1 MENQAC
7 MKILR
12 AHGTKSRSLPPY
24 FSRYQTSPGI
34 YIILVRALG
43 RHPILSCFLD
53 RNRPVVT
60 SSCPTHRPARIGAL
74 ALGFPTTAAVTDSTR
89 GTMSPRQRDPNLS
102 LPLFEALLRFLSN
115 FISLSF

>member
-1 MENQAC
+1 MENQA
-7 MKILR
+7 LYENPTR
-12 AHGTKSRSLPPY
+12 VHGTKSRSLPPY

-74 ALGFPTTAAVTDSTR
+74 ALGFPTAAVTDSTR

>member
-1 MENQAC
+1 MNGESGLYENPT
-7 MKILR
+7 R
-12 AHGTKSRSLPPY
+12 VHGTKSRSLPPY

-60 SSCPTHRPARIGAL
+60 VLLPDSQPCQNRGACFGVSNNRGGHGTR
-74 ALGFPTTAAVTDSTR
+74 LGGP
-89 GTMSPRQRDPNLS
+89 
-102 LPLFEALLRFLSN
+102 
-115 FISLSF
+115 

>member
-1 MENQAC
+1 MENL
-7 MKILR
+7 KILR

-53 RNRPVVT
+53 RKQTCCDFLLPDSQACQNR
-60 SSCPTHRPARIGAL
+60 GACF
-74 ALGFPTTAAVTDSTR
+74 GVSNR
-89 GTMSPRQRDPNLS
+89 GGHGLD
-102 LPLFEALLRFLSN
+102 
-115 FISLSF
+115 

>member
-12 AHGTKSRSLPPY
+12 ACTEPNHEASLHT
-24 FSRYQTSPGI
+24 SQTSPGI

-60 SSCPTHRPARIGAL
+60 SSCPTHSPARIGAL
-74 ALGFPTTAAVTDSTR
+74 ALGFPTTAAVTGLD
-89 GTMSPRQRDPNLS
+89 
-102 LPLFEALLRFLSN
+102 
-115 FISLSF
+115 